1 MEEISVAP
9 SSVRVRSRTEETS
22 AAPSPHHAAFTKL
35 RPRDVPTPKPVHR
48 PVSAA
53 LGRAPSTD
61 EDEDAAPP
69 VQLQRRESAQIA
81 AQPKF
86 LYIVDYPLGEGA
98 DFEEVQRKRMSEICE
113 EDEPSAEEEAVPA
126 PSMCSS
132 HRAAPEATRTP
143 TPEWDLQYKALSMR
157 SSCRAALQATRT
169 PTPESDL
176 QYKATS
182 TCLSHCAA
190 PQATRT
196 PTPEW
201 DLQFQALT
209 THSAHAAP
217 ALRTPTPKYDQPK
230 IKCNECEAG
239 FERRTLLRVHLEE
252 VHAMYLCTTLY
263 CEDHFVSQQACAD
276 HYAANHAHG
285 QFWCEQC
292 DKTFTH
298 HSKYNE
304 HMIVHTAEMDKK
316 HYRCDWPDCDNV
328 FSHERD
334 L

>member
-1 MEEISVAP
+1 MQSATGACRISPCLSLQAAPSPLRVRSCTESACAAPSPLRVRSRMEEISVAP

-143 TPEWDLQYKALSMR
+143 TPEWDLQ
-157 SSCRAALQATRT
+157 
-169 PTPESDL
+169 
-176 QYKATS
+176 
-182 TCLSHCAA
+182 
-190 PQATRT
+190 
-196 PTPEW
+196 
-201 DLQFQALT
+201 FQALT